1 MSKKI
6 VTGFLVVA
14 MVVSSISLSSMKTEA
29 AYAYEDNIQYIQEG
43 YNIKDYWNE
52 DSAKRIAPVKEGYVF
67 GGWYADDNG
76 EQPLTEETAKTATE
90 AFAKFVPAYV
100 LSVKAQIDA
109 DTKEA
114 KDGKDASMRV
124 ISSID
129 SRNYKKVGFDILL
142 ANRIPIYQ
150 TNEAGEKQPLET
162 EKIYT
167 GLKVGDSEPY
177 APSAIFGTMS
187 EFLSVWRLDGIKD
200 VNDAKIINVTPYWIT
215 LDGTKVE
222 GLGKYVHVE
231 DGYLGYVSVPI
242 NFKTTNQIAA
252 GTLQMTYPFSDLEV
266 VDVEFNNVDGSLLPK
281 TEIEYNDNQAGII
294 KFVGNAANVNE
305 SMATDGIYANIRFR
319 VKDTSTYRGAG
330 LGTFLNFEVTKE
342 QFCDWK
348 ESAVIVDAWDIQY

>member
-1 MSKKI
+1 MRKKI
-6 VTGFLVVA
+6 VTVFLAAA
-14 MVVSSISLSSMKTEA
+14 MVVSCISVSSMKTEA
-29 AYAYEDNIQYIQEG
+29 AYAYEDKIQYLREG
-43 YNIKDYWNE
+43 YDIRDYWNE
-52 DSAKRIAPVKEGYVF
+52 DSTKRIAPVKEGYVF
-67 GGWYADDNG
+67 GGWYADDDG

-150 TNEAGEKQPLET
+150 TNEAGESKPLET

-242 NFKTTNQIAA
+242 NLKTENQIAA
-252 GTLQMTYPFSDLEV
+252 GALQMTYPSSELEV
-266 VDVEFNNVDGSLLPK
+266 VNVECNDAN
-281 TEIEYNDNQAGII
+281 TEIAYRDDNQAGTI
-294 KFVGNAANVNE
+294 KFVGNAVHVNE
-305 SMATDGIYANIRFR
+305 SMAKGGIYANIRFQ
-319 VKDTSTYRGAG
+319 VKSTGTYKGAG
-330 LGTFLNFEVTKE
+330 SGTFLNFEVTKE

-348 ESAVIVDAWDIQY
+348 ESTVAADAWDIQY